1 MSLVRDRTEPRSR
14 TAGMGNAVYA
24 VDVAVVEHD
33 APGGSATPQGLR
45 VILAGV
51 EELLWGVV
59 HRDGVGA

>member
-1 MSLVRDRTEPRSR
+1 
-14 TAGMGNAVYA
+14 MGNAVYA

-33 APGGSATPQGLR
+33 APGGSATPQGLT